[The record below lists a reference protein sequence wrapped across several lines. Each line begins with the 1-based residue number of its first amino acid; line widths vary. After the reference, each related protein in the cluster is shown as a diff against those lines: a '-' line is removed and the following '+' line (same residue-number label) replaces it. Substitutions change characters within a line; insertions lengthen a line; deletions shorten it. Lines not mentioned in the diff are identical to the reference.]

1 MEGNIATGRVSD
13 LSCSIVGKDGKS
25 HADHGMVGEIV
36 IE

>member
-1 MEGNIATGRVSD
+1 VSD
-13 LSCSIVGKDGKS
+13 LRCTIVGKDGKS